1 MRKISLIILKL
12 FGWKVYGK
20 LPDNIKKCVMVEAP
34 HTSNFDFI
42 IGRLAFFYLGI
53 KAKFLIKK
61 ELFTPPFGF
70 LLKKL
75 GGIPIDR
82 KKSNNVV
89 DYVSTLLK
97 NSDELVVVVT
107 PEGTRKLNTNWKK
120 GFYYIALK
128 AKVPIV
134 LAYIDYG
141 KKEGGIGKIIYPTGN
156 FKEEFAEIIEF
167 YNDKTAKYPEKFNLS
182 PMYRK

>member
-1 MRKISLIILKL
+1 MRKISHLILKL
-12 FGWKVYGK
+12 LGWKVYGQI
-20 LPDNIKKCVMVEAP
+20 PENIKKCVLVEAP
-34 HTSNFDFI
+34 HTSNMDFI

-61 ELFTPPFGF
+61 ELFIQPLG
-70 LLKKL
+70 LILKKL
-75 GGIPIDR
+75 GGIPVDR
-82 KKSNNVV
+82 KKSNNIV
-89 DYVSTLLK
+89 DYIATLLK
-97 NSDELVVVVT
+97 NSEELVVVIT
-107 PEGTRKLNTNWKK
+107 PEGTRKYNPNWKK

-141 KKEGGIGKIIYPTGN
+141 KKEGGIGKVIYPSGN
-156 FKEEFAEIIEF
+156 FEKDFNEIVEF
-167 YNDKTAKYPEKFNLS
+167 YINKTARYPKKFNLS